1 MSVKRTETY
10 FIAAGEH
17 SGDLLGADLVLTL
30 KERLGRLTCFG
41 IAGNAMINAG
51 VDPIAHVSDFSV
63 MGITEVAKKIP
74 DLKLLESRILSWVD
88 QANPRFAILID
99 NPGFHIRL
107 AEQLKM
113 RGIPVIQYV
122 APKLWAWGAGRVQA
136 VKSAYEL
143 VLGILPF
150 EEEFFRNHGVPYEYV
165 GSPQKD
171 RIDKVIINRAAL
183 GLPANRQVIAC
194 LPGSRISEI
203 QLNLPIIHTLSKMV
217 RAEVPDAMFV
227 VPVAPNLELEQV
239 LHVLQAGTDVTARR
253 IPPGDSIAAQSW
265 ECQGLRFVR
274 GMSLEIMASADAAIV
289 ASGTATLECALLGT
303 PMVVIY
309 RMSDISYQIAK
320 KVVKVSSVSLVNLI
334 SGQKLVREFIQDFS
348 FEEAA
353 KEVVSLLNDKE
364 RRRFLAQ
371 NFEEIKDRLKGAAA
385 ETAAQII
392 AKRFG
397 DGRQSPSGL

>member
-1 MSVKRTETY
+1 MSVKKAESY
-10 FIAAGEH
+10 FISAGEH
-17 SGDLLGADLVLTL
+17 SGDLLGADLVLAL
-30 KERLGRLTCFG
+30 KERLSRLTAFG
-41 IAGNAMINAG
+41 IAGQAMINAG

-74 DLKLLESRILSWVD
+74 DLKMLESRVLSWIE

-122 APKLWAWGAGRVQA
+122 APKLWAWGEKRIEKVR
-136 VKSAYEL
+136 SAYEL

-150 EEEFFRNHGVPYEYV
+150 EEEFYRERGVSYEYV

-171 RIDKVIINRAAL
+171 RIDKVIISRAAL
-183 GLPANRQVIAC
+183 GLPADRQVIAC
-194 LPGSRISEI
+194 LPGSRMNEI
-203 QLNLPIIHTLSKMV
+203 QLNLPIINSLKKMV
-217 RAEVPDAMFV
+217 QAAVPDAMFV
-227 VPVAPNLELEQV
+227 VPVAPNLDVNQV
-239 LHVLQAGTDVTARR
+239 FAVLTAGTDAEAKK
-253 IPPGDSIAAQSW
+253 IPAGNQIAVESF

-274 GMSLEIMASADAAIV
+274 GMSLEIMAAADAAIV

-309 RMSDISYQIAK
+309 RMNDLSYQIAK
-320 KVVKVSSVSLVNLI
+320 KVVKVQSVSLVNLI
-334 SGQKLVREFIQDFS
+334 AGQKLVREFIQDFS
-348 FEEAA
+348 YEDAA
-353 KEVVSLLNDKE
+353 NEIISLIKDKDK
-364 RRRFLAQ
+364 RRFLAQ
-371 NFEEIKDRLKGAAA
+371 NFEEIKDRLKGAAS

-397 DGRQSPSGL
+397 DGRPNVTGI